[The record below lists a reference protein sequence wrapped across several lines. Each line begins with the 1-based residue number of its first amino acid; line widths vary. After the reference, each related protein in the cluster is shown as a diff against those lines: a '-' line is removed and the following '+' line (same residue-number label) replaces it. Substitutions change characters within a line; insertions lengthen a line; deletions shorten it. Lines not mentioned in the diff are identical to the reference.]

1 MDILTEG
8 GKLLQQ
14 RDYTLIIDRSETMS
28 TLIPEAEKNLWLV
41 VKETTIAFA
50 QECEHFDADGLTLYL
65 YGDNFERFDSLPKTQ
80 LNEILHKTT
89 PSGIAKLSGALDD
102 AISRYFK
109 RRSLGLAKPN
119 GETLIVITA
128 SEPVD
133 EGKVQQTIIEAS
145 QQMFNNDELGISFIQ
160 VGTDP
165 KARKFWQKLD
175 DDLQS
180 MGAKFDICDTVAVE
194 NIDRNL
200 LGEVLLNAIID

>member
-8 GKLLQQ
+8 GKLLQE
-14 RDYTLIIDRSETMS
+14 RDYTLIIDRSNNMS
-28 TLIPEAEKNLWLV
+28 TSIPEAQTNLWSV

-50 QECEHFDADGLTLYL
+50 QECERFDFDGLTLYL
-65 YGDNFERFDSLPKTQ
+65 YGDNFQRFDHLPKTQ
-80 LNEILHKTT
+80 LNEILHQTT
-89 PSGIAKLSGALDD
+89 PSGTAKLSEALED
-102 AISRYFK
+102 AISKYFK
-109 RRSLGLAKPN
+109 RRSQGFSKSN

-128 SEPVD
+128 GEPVD
-133 EGKVQQTIIEAS
+133 TENVQQTIIEAS

-175 DDLQS
+175 DDLKS
-180 MGAKFDICDTVAVE
+180 LGAKFDICDTVMVDK
-194 NIDRNL
+194 IDRNL